1 MNKLIG
7 EFKIPTY
14 NGLKKY
20 NYHDT
25 LDALIKL
32 VFTDDHRRVYL
43 ERKERIEQTLNAGL
57 ELRDFDMIK
66 QGSEEFNDLPL
77 IDQEFWLE
85 VNDEYFDPTIG
96 RLEGKARDTSN
107 PIAKLIHMQKLR
119 RQCGRQYRDQLDMFN
134 EQPID
139 SSVIRGALTI

>member
-32 VFTDDHRRVYL
+32 VFTDDHRRIYL
-43 ERKERIEQTLNAGL
+43 ERKERIEQTINAGL
-57 ELRDFDMIK
+57 ELRDFDMI
-66 QGSEEFNDLPL
+66 Q
-77 IDQEFWLE
+77 
-85 VNDEYFDPTIG
+85 
-96 RLEGKARDTSN
+96 
-107 PIAKLIHMQKLR
+107 
-119 RQCGRQYRDQLDMFN
+119 
-134 EQPID
+134 
-139 SSVIRGALTI
+139 